1 MYDEK
6 TKDDITMPKGVYD
19 SLKILIG
26 NAKGENWWSLIF
38 PYSIAESQNIS
49 NVITNNDIQFE
60 SIIVNFIQTI
70 FK

>member
-6 TKDDITMPKGVYD
+6 TKGNVKMPKGIYD
-19 SLKILIG
+19 SLKISIG

-38 PYSIAESQNIS
+38 PYSVEGQSMSELIE
-49 NVITNNDIQFE
+49 NDDIEFE
-60 SIIVNFIQTI
+60 SIIVNFIENI